1 LKRLN
6 SLPYILTV
14 DEIRKILYS
23 RTDLKHR
30 AIISTIYSF
39 GLRISEV
46 VNLKTNDI
54 DSSAMKVKID
64 KKMFSMITTE

>member
-1 LKRLN
+1 MKRPN
-6 SLPYILTV
+6 SLPNSLTL

-30 AIISTIYSF
+30 AIILTIYSCV
-39 GLRISEV
+39 LRIFEV

-64 KKMFSMITTE
+64 KKMFSMITTK

>member
-1 LKRLN
+1 MKRPS
-6 SLPYILTV
+6 SLPNILIV
-14 DEIRKILYS
+14 DEIRKIINS

-30 AIISTIYSF
+30 AIILTIYSCV
-39 GLRISEV
+39 LRISEV

-64 KKMFSMITTE
+64 KKMFSMITTK